1 MCWGLLGGGGFIV
14 LVRGLFWGVCAC
26 CSEIV
31 AAAVEMGVITSM
43 VSPIAGGA
51 VGRG

>member
-1 MCWGLLGGGGFIV
+1 MLGFVGGGVVV
-14 LVRGLFWGVCAC
+14 LVRGLFWGVGAC

-31 AAAVEMGVITSM
+31 TAAVEMGVITST